1 MVFLQKFIIA
11 VVDDDD
17 DDDVWRCL
25 KKMTAMQVEACLIAC
40 YYCLSY

>member
-1 MVFLQKFIIA
+1 MVFLQRFIIA
-11 VVDDDD
+11 VVDD

-40 YYCLSY
+40 YDCLSY